1 MCIFPRCS
9 GRPKGRKD
17 KTTRKQ
23 GSGRPIGAVGKK
35 KREELERA
43 ELGRGEPLAPLVPL
57 VPLVPAPAAN
67 GVYEEE
73 PQPYEWSEWC
83 FNSIV
88 PAEHRQTMMNLRD
101 AHSYGSTTHLPRIG
115 LPHVQ
120 HPLLHGQHPHI
131 LLPPMPPMHPPPTP
145 PREMR
150 LSVRGCPW

>member
-1 MCIFPRCS
+1 MYFPRCS
-9 GRPKGRKD
+9 GRPKGTRD

-35 KREELERA
+35 KREERERA
-43 ELGRGEPLAPLVPL
+43 ALGRGEPLAPIAPI
-57 VPLVPAPAAN
+57 VPLVPAPVAN
-67 GVYEEE
+67 GLYEEP
-73 PQPYEWSEWC
+73 PQPYGWSEWGV
-83 FNSIV
+83 NSIV
-88 PAEHRQTMMNLRD
+88 PAEHMQTMMNPRD

-120 HPLLHGQHPHI
+120 HPLLHGQHQHI
-131 LLPPMPPMHPPPTP
+131 PLPPMPPMHPPPTP